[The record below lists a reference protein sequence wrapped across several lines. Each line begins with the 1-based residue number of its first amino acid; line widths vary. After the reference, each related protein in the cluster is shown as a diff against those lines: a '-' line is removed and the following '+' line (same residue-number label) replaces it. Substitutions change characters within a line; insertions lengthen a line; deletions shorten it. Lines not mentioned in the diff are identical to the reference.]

1 MGYLR
6 EIGVNKKGW
15 CEKRVPRVSTSPFS
29 AATALGRRPTDDA
42 PQVREVDTPNQ
53 RELAR
58 ATSNRPTRCDCG
70 TIHLLS
76 ALLKT
81 AYNGDNACSLHH
93 ARLKHAVHALLR
105 ADTTAAL
112 ICMCLLRNRVHHT
125 LTIT

>member
-1 MGYLR
+1 M
-6 EIGVNKKGW
+6 NKKGW

-58 ATSNRPTRCDCG
+58 ATSNRPTRCDG

>member
-6 EIGVNKKGW
+6 EIGVNKKVW
-15 CEKRVPRVSTSPFS
+15 CEKRVSRVSTSPFS

-42 PQVREVDTPNQ
+42 PQIREVDTPNQ

-58 ATSNRPTRCDCG
+58 ATSNRPTRCDG

-81 AYNGDNACSLHH
+81 ACNGDSACSLHH
-93 ARLKHAVHALLR
+93 ARLKHAAHALLR
-105 ADTTAAL
+105 AGTTAAL
-112 ICMCLLRNRVHHT
+112 ICMCPLSRVHHT